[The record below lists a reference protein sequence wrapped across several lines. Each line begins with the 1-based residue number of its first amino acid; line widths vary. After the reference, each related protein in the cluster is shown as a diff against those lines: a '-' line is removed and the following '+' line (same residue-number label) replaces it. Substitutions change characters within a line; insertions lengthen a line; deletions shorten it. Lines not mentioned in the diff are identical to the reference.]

1 MRDEVKLV
9 LPTSWKHDRNNFLA
23 ALGISRGGIGEQFF
37 GAVFDALF
45 VASIEVKADFT
56 KYYSVEYA
64 DLAEYLEIRY
74 GKVLSE
80 EDLDAD
86 WVFLVT
92 WLPEIIDDT
101 YENNKLDAVIEC
113 IINLEEA
120 QNEG

>member
-1 MRDEVKLV
+1 
-9 LPTSWKHDRNNFLA
+9 
-23 ALGISRGGIGEQFF
+23 
-37 GAVFDALF
+37 
-45 VASIEVKADFT
+45 
-56 KYYSVEYA
+56 
-64 DLAEYLEIRY
+64 LAEYLEIRY

-86 WVFLVT
+86 RVFLVT